1 MRRAVTLVDLA
12 LALTLSSLAAAIA
25 VPRVGRLADAL
36 RVRGA
41 ADDLTSALALARQA
55 ALARGA
61 LATLGADT
69 VLGRVWVECG
79 GDTLARRAVADSWG
93 VRLSATRTTVRFAPT
108 GLGYGAANTTLVV
121 RRGLTSDTVVVSR
134 LGRVLVR

>member
-12 LALTLSSLAAAIA
+12 LALTLSALAAAIA
-25 VPRVGRLADAL
+25 LPRVGRLADAL

-41 ADDLTSALALARQA
+41 ANDLVASLALARQA

-69 VLGRVWVECG
+69 LTGAVWVECA
-79 GDTLARRAVADSWG
+79 GDTLSRRPLTTHWG
-93 VRLSATRTTVRFAPT
+93 VRLSASRPAVRFAPT

-121 RRGLTSDTVVVSR
+121 RRGGASDTIVVSR
-134 LGRVLVR
+134 LGRVTG